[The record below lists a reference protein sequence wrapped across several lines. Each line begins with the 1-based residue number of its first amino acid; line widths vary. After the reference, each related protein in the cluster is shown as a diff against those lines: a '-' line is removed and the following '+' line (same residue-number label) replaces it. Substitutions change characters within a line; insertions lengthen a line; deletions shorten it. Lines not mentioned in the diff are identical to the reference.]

1 MDLQHL
7 THMTTEEV
15 KHLEGTLKDISDIAG
30 QANKVFGFVKYLVWA
45 IVGIGG
51 IIAGSGVWV
60 YATNQT
66 LKQHTEIITQMQ
78 ADAKANAKELNDWRR
93 AKDEIDIKL
102 TDAIVN
108 VSDMLKLHMKYTDP
122 KSVQFDTEGL
132 QRDLRAAVGASVA
145 APPATHPR
153 NRLLNRLDKSKSLVH
168 DPQRQ

>member
-15 KHLEGTLKDISDIAG
+15 KHLEGTLQDISDIAG
-30 QANKVFGFVKYLVWA
+30 KANKVFGFVKYLVWA
-45 IVGIGG
+45 IVGLGG

-60 YATNQT
+60 YATNLT
-66 LKQHTEIITQMQ
+66 LKQHTETIAAMQ
-78 ADAKANAKELNDWRR
+78 AECKANAKELNDWRR

-132 QRDLRAAVGASVA
+132 KRDLRAAVGASVA
-145 APPATHPR
+145 APPSNPSEEPPA
-153 NRLLNRLDKSKSLVH
+153 K
-168 DPQRQ
+168 